1 MLCASVHL
9 FTAYL
14 IWTKRTEALFFLES
28 VPILSGHIFCS
39 FEISWL
45 LNNSLSLINWDNWL
59 LHSSCLKSCVTDQV
73 TPSLSQSQVFLHKWG
88 WLVWVSSEDF
98 FYLRK
103 TWVLSQEATWN
114 YTMGPISWVWRPSF
128 FLCLQGYSVTTSFSS
143 LAPGLCV
150 CVWMS
155 WRPVLSLGIY
165 ILQIY
170 RILHKS
176 QVFCL
181 MDFHRLNTLINL
193 LIRWRN
199 NIITSSVSGDTRF
212 HLPPPK
218 EMCSLTSEGMASFIL
233 LLCLIHTES
242 NRIYFILWLALFSI
256 MFVRSVYIFAHS
268 CTYFHSWIVLYNM
281 AISVYLF
288 YSLNLGCFLMLA
300 VRNSVAV
307 NLLIWLLVN
316 VCSYFFWVHT

>member
-1 MLCASVHL
+1 MGLAGLGELWGFLL
-9 FTAYL
+9 FEKDLGSFSGGHMELYHG
-14 IWTKRTEALFFLES
+14 
-28 VPILSGHIFCS
+28 PHILDV
-39 FEISWL
+39 ETL
-45 LNNSLSLINWDNWL
+45 LLSLSSGVFSDHL
-59 LHSSCLKSCVTDQV
+59 LFVPC
-73 TPSLSQSQVFLHKWG
+73 
-88 WLVWVSSEDF
+88 
-98 FYLRK
+98 
-103 TWVLSQEATWN
+103 
-114 YTMGPISWVWRPSF
+114 SWTV
-128 FLCLQGYSVTTSFSS
+128 
-143 LAPGLCV
+143 CV

-181 MDFHRLNTLINL
+181 MDFHKLNTLIYP